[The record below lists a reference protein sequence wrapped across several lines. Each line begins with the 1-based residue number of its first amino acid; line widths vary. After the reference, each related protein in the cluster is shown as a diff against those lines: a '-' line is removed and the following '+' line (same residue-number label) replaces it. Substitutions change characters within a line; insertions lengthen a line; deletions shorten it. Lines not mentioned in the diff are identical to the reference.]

1 MNADFNNEKASGRS
15 DLLML
20 AGAGALLTLCL
31 FGLYLLVSAW
41 FVRCASIPTNWTPV
55 LGA

>member
-1 MNADFNNEKASGRS
+1 MNADFTTEKAPGRS

-41 FVRCASIPTNWTPV
+41 FVRCASVPTNWTQV
-55 LGA
+55 IGA